1 MVMKPTTDPM
11 MQAQA
16 PALVSPAVPDSVSLD
31 LPPAIETLITMPAPP
46 VTQAALGE
54 IPTGVSQ
61 GGNPNFPA
69 MDFRMQPMVMQEGGM
84 VPTPPAGLQQQMPQ
98 GPANPAMME
107 GQINQTM
114 AQNPEMVARI
124 RAAIEAGIQS
134 GELDANQLNMII
146 QLART
151 VQQNPAM
158 YPQIRQMAIQR
169 GLIPAEEIP
178 EQYDEG
184 LITAIIMA
192 AKAMEA
198 DVQIESADAPM
209 APVPQTPAQ
218 PPAQMAVG
226 GLVVGPSHSK
236 GGVRGRVRGSDQVD
250 FEVEGGEYVVN
261 AKTVAKKGTDFFDK
275 LNEEGLKS

>member
-1 MVMKPTTDPM
+1 MVMKPTNPM
-11 MQAQA
+11 AMEEGV
-16 PALVSPAVPDSVSLD
+16 PAAVPTSVSLD
-31 LPPAIETLITMPAPP
+31 LPQSIETLITMPTVP
-46 VTQAALGE
+46 VTQGALGE
-54 IPTGVSQ
+54 ITTGTTQ
-61 GGNPNFPA
+61 GGNPNAPA
-69 MDFRMQPMVMQEGGM
+69 MDFRNQPMGGQAQPMMMQEGGM
-84 VPTPPAGLQQQMPQ
+84 IPSAQMPQ
-98 GPANPAMME
+98 GPMNSSMME
-107 GQINQTM
+107 GQINQTLS
-114 AQNPEMVARI
+114 ANPEAVARI

-134 GELDANQLNMII
+134 GELDANELNMII
-146 QLART
+146 QLAKT

-169 GLIPAEEIP
+169 GILPAEEIP

>member
-16 PALVSPAVPDSVSLD
+16 PDLVSPAVPDSVSLD

-46 VTQAALGE
+46 VAQGALGE
-54 IPTGVSQ
+54 IPTGV
-61 GGNPNFPA
+61 GATNPQYPVL
-69 MDFRMQPMVMQEGGM
+69 DFRMQPMVMQEGGM
-84 VPTPPAGLQQQMPQ
+84 VPTPPAGLQPQMAQ
-98 GPANPAMME
+98 GPMNPAMMD

-114 AQNPEMVARI
+114 SQNPEMVARI

-134 GELDANQLNMII
+134 GELDINELNMII
-146 QLART
+146 QLAKT

-192 AKAMEA
+192 SKAMEA
-198 DVQIESADAPM
+198 DVQIGGAEGM
-209 APVPQTPAQ
+209 QPQPT
-218 PPAQMAVG
+218 QMMNEG
-226 GLVVGPSHSK
+226 GILIGPSHAQ
-236 GGVRGRVRGSDQVD
+236 GGIPTKIAGVNNA
-250 FEVEGGEYVVN
+250 EMEGGEYVIPKNVVR
-261 AKTVAKKGTDFFDK
+261 AKGTEFFDK
-275 LNEEGLKS
+275 MLKQYEEGGEV

>member
-16 PALVSPAVPDSVSLD
+16 PELVSPAVPDSVSLD

-54 IPTGVSQ
+54 IPTGVQ
-61 GGNPNFPA
+61 ATNPQYPA
-69 MDFRMQPMVMQEGGM
+69 LDFRMQPMVMQEGGM
-84 VPTPPAGLQQQMPQ
+84 VPTPPAGLQPQMAQ
-98 GPANPAMME
+98 GPMNPAMMD

-114 AQNPEMVARI
+114 SQNPEMVARI

-134 GELDANQLNMII
+134 GELDINELNMII
-146 QLART
+146 QLAKT

-192 AKAMEA
+192 SKAMEA
-198 DVQIESADAPM
+198 DVQIESADGM
-209 APVPQTPAQ
+209 QPQPT
-218 PPAQMAVG
+218 QMMNEG
-226 GLVVGPSHSK
+226 GVLIGPSHAQ
-236 GGVRGRVRGSDQVD
+236 GGIPVKVAGVNNA
-250 FEVEGGEYVVN
+250 EMEGGEYVIPKNVVR
-261 AKTVAKKGTDFFDK
+261 AKGTEFFDK
-275 LNEEGLKS
+275 MLKQYEEGGEV

>member
-16 PALVSPAVPDSVSLD
+16 PDLVSQAVPDSVSLD

-61 GGNPNFPA
+61 GGNPQYPA

-84 VPTPPAGLQQQMPQ
+84 VPTPPAGLQPQMPQ
-98 GPANPAMME
+98 GPMNPAMMD

-114 AQNPEMVARI
+114 PQNPEMVARI

-134 GELDANQLNMII
+134 GELDANELNMII

-169 GLIPAEEIP
+169 GIIPAEEIP

-198 DVQIESADAPM
+198 DVQIESAEM
-209 APVPQTPAQ
+209 MQPQPT
-218 PPAQMAVG
+218 QMMNEG
-226 GLVVGPSHSK
+226 GVLIGPSHSQ
-236 GGVRGRVRGSDQVD
+236 GGIPVKVAGVNNA
-250 FEVEGGEYVVN
+250 EMEGGEYVIPKNVVR
-261 AKTVAKKGTDFFDK
+261 AKGTEFFDK
-275 LNEEGLKS
+275 MLKQYEEGGEV

>member
-16 PALVSPAVPDSVSLD
+16 PELVSPAVPDSVSLD

-54 IPTGVSQ
+54 IPTGVQ
-61 GGNPNFPA
+61 PTNPQYPA
-69 MDFRMQPMVMQEGGM
+69 LDFRMQPMVMQEGGM
-84 VPTPPAGLQQQMPQ
+84 VPTPPAGLQPQMAQ
-98 GPANPAMME
+98 GPMNPAMMD
-107 GQINQTM
+107 GQINQTLS
-114 AQNPEMVARI
+114 QNPEVVARI

-151 VQQNPAM
+151 VQQNPSM

-169 GLIPAEEIP
+169 GLVPAEEIP

-198 DVQIESADAPM
+198 DGQIEGAEMMQPQAP
-209 APVPQTPAQ
+209 
-218 PPAQMAVG
+218 QMMNEG
-226 GLVVGPSHSK
+226 GVLIGPSHAQ
-236 GGVRGRVRGSDQVD
+236 GGIPTKIAGVNNA
-250 FEVEGGEYVVN
+250 EMEGGEYVIPKNVVK
-261 AKTVAKKGTDFFDK
+261 AKGTEFFDK
-275 LNEEGLKS
+275 MLAQYEEGGEVK

>member
-1 MVMKPTTDPM
+1 MKPQTDPM

-16 PALVSPAVPDSVSLD
+16 PELVSPAVPDSVSLD

-54 IPTGVSQ
+54 IPTGVQ
-61 GGNPNFPA
+61 ATNPQYPA
-69 MDFRMQPMVMQEGGM
+69 LDFRMQPMVMQEGGM
-84 VPTPPAGLQQQMPQ
+84 VPTPPAGLQPQMAQ
-98 GPANPAMME
+98 GPMNPAMMD

-134 GELDANQLNMII
+134 GELDANELNMII

-151 VQQNPAM
+151 VQQNPSM

-169 GLIPAEEIP
+169 GIIPAEEIP

-198 DVQIESADAPM
+198 DVQIESAEGM
-209 APVPQTPAQ
+209 QPQPT
-218 PPAQMAVG
+218 QMMNEG
-226 GLVVGPSHSK
+226 GVLIGPSHAQ
-236 GGVRGRVRGSDQVD
+236 GGIPVKVAGVNNA
-250 FEVEGGEYVVN
+250 EMEGGEYVIPKNVVR
-261 AKTVAKKGTDFFDK
+261 AKGTEFFDK
-275 LNEEGLKS
+275 MLKQYEEGGEV

>member
-16 PALVSPAVPDSVSLD
+16 PDLVSPAVPDSVSLD

-46 VTQAALGE
+46 VAQGALGE
-54 IPTGVSQ
+54 IPTGVQ
-61 GGNPNFPA
+61 ATNPQYPA
-69 MDFRMQPMVMQEGGM
+69 LDFRMQPMVMQEGGM
-84 VPTPPAGLQQQMPQ
+84 VPTPPAGLQPQMAQ
-98 GPANPAMME
+98 GPMNPAMMD

-114 AQNPEMVARI
+114 SQNPEMVARI

-134 GELDANQLNMII
+134 GELDVNELNMII
-146 QLART
+146 QLAKT

-158 YPQIRQMAIQR
+158 YPQIREMAIQR

-192 AKAMEA
+192 SKAMEA
-198 DVQIESADAPM
+198 DVQIEGAEAM
-209 APVPQTPAQ
+209 QPQPT
-218 PPAQMAVG
+218 QMMNEG
-226 GLVVGPSHSK
+226 GVLIGPSHAQ
-236 GGVRGRVRGSDQVD
+236 GGIPTKIAGVNNA
-250 FEVEGGEYVVN
+250 EMEGGEYVIPKNVVR
-261 AKTVAKKGTDFFDK
+261 AKGTEFFDK
-275 LNEEGLKS
+275 MLKQYEEGGEV

>member
-16 PALVSPAVPDSVSLD
+16 PELVSPAVPDSVSLD

-54 IPTGVSQ
+54 IPTGVQ
-61 GGNPNFPA
+61 PTNPQYPA
-69 MDFRMQPMVMQEGGM
+69 LDFRMQPMVMQEGGM
-84 VPTPPAGLQQQMPQ
+84 VPTPPAGLQPQMPQ
-98 GPANPAMME
+98 GPMNPAMMD

-114 AQNPEMVARI
+114 SQNPEMVARI

-134 GELDANQLNMII
+134 GELDINELNMII
-146 QLART
+146 QLAKT
-151 VQQNPAM
+151 VQQNPSM

-192 AKAMEA
+192 SKAMEA
-198 DVQIESADAPM
+198 DVQIESADGM
-209 APVPQTPAQ
+209 QPQPT
-218 PPAQMAVG
+218 QMMNDG
-226 GLVVGPSHSK
+226 GVLIGPSHAQ
-236 GGVRGRVRGSDQVD
+236 GGIPVKVAGVNNA
-250 FEVEGGEYVVN
+250 EMEGGEYVIPKNVVR
-261 AKTVAKKGTDFFDK
+261 AKGTEFFDK
-275 LNEEGLKS
+275 MLKQYEEGGEV

>member
-1 MVMKPTTDPM
+1 MVMKPQTDPM

-16 PALVSPAVPDSVSLD
+16 PELVSPAVPDSVSLD

-54 IPTGVSQ
+54 IPTGVQ
-61 GGNPNFPA
+61 ATNPQYPA
-69 MDFRMQPMVMQEGGM
+69 LDFRMQPMVMQEGGM
-84 VPTPPAGLQQQMPQ
+84 VPTPPAGLQPQMAQ
-98 GPANPAMME
+98 GPMNPAMMD

-134 GELDANQLNMII
+134 GELDANELNMII

-151 VQQNPAM
+151 VQQNPSM

-169 GLIPAEEIP
+169 GIIPAEEIP

-198 DVQIESADAPM
+198 DVQIESAEGM
-209 APVPQTPAQ
+209 QPQPT
-218 PPAQMAVG
+218 QMMNEG
-226 GLVVGPSHSK
+226 GVLIGPSHAQ
-236 GGVRGRVRGSDQVD
+236 GGIPVKVAGVNNA
-250 FEVEGGEYVVN
+250 EMEGGEYVIPKNVVR
-261 AKTVAKKGTDFFDK
+261 AKGTEFFDK
-275 LNEEGLKS
+275 MLKQYEEGGEV